1 MSDFQIGALE
11 LARRLGQPDPTLEQQ
26 AIIEAPL
33 EPALVIAGAG
43 SGKTETMANRVVWLV
58 ANGKVSIQEILG
70 MTFTRKAAGEL
81 GERIRKR
88 VATLV
93 EEKVV
98 PLEMDELDQA
108 TVTTYNSFANR
119 IYSQYAVLIGRDPD
133 ATVLGEAAAWQLARS
148 IAREGTGEVLSD
160 LDKSLDT
167 LTEAILRL
175 SRAIAD
181 NVSDPSEIISFAR
194 SLDAHTLN
202 MPLDVPGSRK
212 SAAVDAWLKAREVG
226 TTLPVLVDLAVQFS
240 EAKRRQGLIEYSDQ
254 VALALEICHRFGS
267 VVEDFRSQFKVVL
280 LDEYQDTSVVQTQL
294 LSLLFAQTPVMAVG
308 DPHQSIYGWRGASAD
323 NIEQFGA
330 AFGAGVEKTPTYSL
344 ATSWRN
350 PVAVLAAANVLVQ
363 PLTAKTQIPVEQLRA
378 KPDAPQGEVELSV
391 SETIYDEAHAVA
403 LWLKARVNED
413 TTSAMLCR
421 SLKGIEPFKR
431 ALDELGVRYHVVGLG
446 GLLDEPV
453 IVDLVCTLRVLHDAT
468 ADSELV
474 RLLTGARWA
483 IAPRDIVGLSAI
495 AKWMSERDHRQQ
507 RLTEEVRTALRQ
519 SVVSEDGSSLVDAL
533 DFVVSAPETHKVL
546 ENLSPIGLSRL
557 KAAGEQIARLRRR
570 VGIDLRELV
579 TIVQQE
585 LLLDIEAV
593 ANESAATALT
603 SLEAFL
609 EPLSAYVDG
618 EDRATLGG
626 FLSWLR
632 EAERRERLS
641 PQSAPAEPGTVQIMT
656 IHGAKGL
663 EWDVVAIPR
672 MVKDELPG
680 NRTRAENWL
689 GFGRLPFQFRGDALH
704 LPVFNWRSATTQV
717 ELGESYDA
725 FVEEVRVRYDDEQR
739 RLAYVALTRAK
750 HSLLLSASFWAT
762 QVTPRPPGLFL
773 QELAA
778 AGIFSQELPLV
789 PVNEANP
796 LGDDEETVTWPLD
809 SLGSRRDIVMRAA
822 EAVYMASPATPTPWD
837 SEIDLLLAERDRRAN
852 ADADIPLPERI
863 PASRFK
869 DFIDDPQAVARSL
882 RRPLPE
888 RPFRATALGT
898 LFHSW
903 VEERSA
909 VTSYIDVVD
918 AHPGEL
924 DGTDQSSLVSADEQT
939 LRSLKETFERSQW
952 ASRKPVAVE
961 LEVNVP
967 FGNSIIICKIDA
979 IYEIE
984 GSNGQRFEIVDWKT
998 GKAPK
1003 DAADLE
1009 LKQFQLALYRL
1020 AYARWSGVPAENIDA
1035 AFYFVAEDKVI
1046 RPERIYSESELEER
1060 WSSVT
1065 GSMPR

>member
-1 MSDFQIGALE
+1 MSEKFFSALE
-11 LARRLGQPDPTLEQQ
+11 LAHRLGQHPPTPEQQ

-58 ANGKVSIQEILG
+58 ANNKVGIHEILG

-81 GERIRKR
+81 GERIHNRI
-88 VATLV
+88 ATLV
-93 EEKVV
+93 EAKILPFEI
-98 PLEMDELDQA
+98 DELQQA

-148 IAREGTGEVLSD
+148 IAREGTHEVLSD
-160 LDKSLDT
+160 LDKSLDV

-181 NVSDPSEIISFAR
+181 NVVDAAEIASFAR
-194 SLDAHTLN
+194 SLERHTRN
-202 MPLDVPGSRK
+202 MPVDVAGSRK
-212 SAAVDAWLKAREVG
+212 SAAVDAWVKAREVG
-226 TTLPVLVDLAVQFS
+226 TTLPVLVDLATQFA

-254 VALALEICHRFGS
+254 VALALEICQRFGS
-267 VVEDFRSQFKVVL
+267 VVDDLRSQFKVVL

-294 LSLLFAQTPVMAVG
+294 LSMLFAHTPVMAVG

-330 AFGAGVEKTPTYSL
+330 AFGEGVKNTRTYSL
-344 ATSWRN
+344 STSWRN
-350 PVAVLAAANVLVQ
+350 PIGVLEAANVLVR
-363 PLTAKTQIPVEQLRA
+363 PLSAQTQIPVEELRA
-378 KPDAPQGEVELSV
+378 KPDAPLGEVELSV
-391 SETIYDEAHAVA
+391 SETIYDEAHEVA
-403 LWLKARVNED
+403 LWLKARVNDE
-413 TTSAMLCR
+413 TTSAILCR
-421 SLKGIEPFKR
+421 SLKGIDPFTA
-431 ALDELGVRYHVVGLG
+431 ALQEHGVRYHVVGLG

-453 IVDLVCTLRVLHDAT
+453 IVDVVCTLRVLHDAT

-483 IAPRDIVGLSAI
+483 IAPKDIVGLSSVAR
-495 AKWMSERDHRQQ
+495 WMSERDHRQQ
-507 RLTEEVRTALRQ
+507 RLTPEVRAALRE
-519 SVVSEDGSSLVDAL
+519 SVVSEDGASLVDAL
-533 DFVVSAPETHKVL
+533 DFVVTAKPDHSVL
-546 ENLSPIGLSRL
+546 ENISAEGLSRL
-557 KAAGEQIARLRRR
+557 TRAGEQIARLRRR
-570 VGIDLRELV
+570 VGVDLRELV
-579 TIVQQE
+579 TIVLQE

-603 SLEAFL
+603 SLEAFM
-609 EPLSAYVDG
+609 EPLNAYVEG

-704 LPVFNWRSATTQV
+704 LPVFNWRQATTQV
-717 ELGESYDA
+717 ELGHSYDE

-750 HSLLLSASFWAT
+750 HSLLVSASFWAS
-762 QVTPRPPGLFL
+762 QVTPRPPGIFL
-773 QELAA
+773 QELAL
-778 AGIFSQELPLV
+778 AGVFAQELPAA
-789 PVNEANP
+789 PMHDTHPAAEREENITWPRDP
-796 LGDDEETVTWPLD
+796 LGT
-809 SLGSRRDIVMRAA
+809 RRDVVLRAA
-822 EAVYMASPATPTPWD
+822 EAVYMADPATPTPWD
-837 SEIDLLLAERDRRAN
+837 SEIDLLLAERSLRGSP
-852 ADADIPLPERI
+852 DIDIALPERI

-869 DFIDDPQAVARSL
+869 DFIDNPEAVARSL
-882 RRPLPE
+882 RRPMPE

-903 VEERSA
+903 VEQRSA
-909 VTSYIDVVD
+909 QTTHIDLVD
-918 AHPGEL
+918 SHPGEL
-924 DGTDQSSLVSADEQT
+924 DGMDHSDLVSADEHTLQT
-939 LRSLKETFERSQW
+939 LKETFNNSSW
-952 ASRKPVAVE
+952 AGRKPVAIE

-967 FGNSIIICKIDA
+967 LGNSIIICKIDA
-979 IYEIE
+979 IYEVE
-984 GSNGQRFEIVDWKT
+984 GSQGQRYEIVDWKT
-998 GKAPK
+998 GKAPQ

-1020 AYARWSGVPAENIDA
+1020 AYSRWSGVAPENIDA
-1035 AFYFVAEDKVI
+1035 AFYFVAEDKIV
-1046 RPERIYSESELEER
+1046 RPERIYSERELEER

>member
-1 MSDFQIGALE
+1 MSEFQISALD
-11 LARRLGQPDPTLEQQ
+11 LARRLSQPDPTPEQQ

-43 SGKTETMANRVVWLV
+43 SGKTETMANRVVWLI
-58 ANGKVSIQEILG
+58 ANGKVNVNEILG

-88 VATLV
+88 VAKLV
-93 EEKVV
+93 AEKII
-98 PLEMDELDQA
+98 PLDMDELDQA

-119 IYSQYAVLIGRDPD
+119 IYTQYALLIGRDPD

-160 LDKSLDT
+160 LDKSLDV

-181 NVSDPSEIISFAR
+181 NVSDPVEIVSFAR
-194 SLDAHTLN
+194 SLDEHTVN

-212 SAAVDAWLKAREVG
+212 SAAVDAWVKAREVG

-240 EAKRRQGLIEYSDQ
+240 EAKRRKGLIEYSDQ
-254 VALALEICHRFGS
+254 VALALEICHRFNS
-267 VVEDFRSQFKVVL
+267 VVADFRSQFKVVL
-280 LDEYQDTSVVQTQL
+280 LDEYQDTSVVQTKL
-294 LSLLFAQTPVMAVG
+294 LSMLFAQTPVMAVG

-330 AFGAGVEKTPTYSL
+330 AFGSSVENTKTYSL
-344 ATSWRN
+344 STSWRN
-350 PVAVLAAANVLVQ
+350 PVGVLAAANVLVS
-363 PLTAKTQIPVEQLRA
+363 PLTAKTQVPVEQLRA

-391 SETIYDEAHAVA
+391 TETIYDEAEAVA
-403 LWLKARVNED
+403 QWLKERVNEK

-431 ALDELGVRYHVVGLG
+431 ALDEHGVPYHVVGLG

-483 IAPRDIVGLSAI
+483 IAPKDIVGLSEI
-495 AKWMSERDHRQQ
+495 SKWMSERDHRQQ
-507 RLTEEVRTALRQ
+507 RLTEEVRTALRN
-519 SVVSEDGSSLVDAL
+519 SVVSEDGASLVDAL
-533 DFVVSAPETHKVL
+533 DFVVSAPESHSVL
-546 ENLSPIGLSRL
+546 EKLSATGLSRI
-557 KAAGEQIARLRRR
+557 KQAGEQIARLRRR
-570 VGIDLRELV
+570 VGVDLRELV

-593 ANESAATALT
+593 ANESAATALS
-603 SLEAFL
+603 SLEAFM

-626 FLSWLR
+626 FLSWLK

-680 NRTRAENWL
+680 NRTRAENWV
-689 GFGRLPFQFRGDALH
+689 GFGRLPFPFRGDAMH
-704 LPVFNWRSATTQV
+704 LPVLNWRSATTQV

-762 QVTPRPPGLFL
+762 QVAPRPPGIFL

-778 AGIFSQELPLV
+778 AGILGRELPLA
-789 PVNEANP
+789 PGNEANP
-796 LGDDEETVTWPLD
+796 LGNEEQTVIWPLD
-809 SLGSRRDIVMRAA
+809 PLGSRRDVVMRAA
-822 EAVYMASPATPTPWD
+822 EAVYSANPATPTPWD
-837 SEIDLLLAERDRRAN
+837 SEIELLLTERDRKTTT
-852 ADADIPLPERI
+852 DADIPLPERI

-869 DFIDDPQAVARSL
+869 DFIENPEAVAKSL

-888 RPFRATALGT
+888 RPYRATSLGT

-903 VEERSA
+903 VEQRS
-909 VTSYIDVVD
+909 VTSSLPDLVD
-918 AHPGEL
+918 ATAFEL
-924 DGTDQSSLVSADEQT
+924 DGVDELSRVSQDEQT
-939 LRSLKETFERSQW
+939 LAQFKRIFEQSQW
-952 ASRKPVAVE
+952 AHRKPVAVE

-979 IYEIE
+979 IYEVE

-1009 LKQFQLALYRL
+1009 LKQFQLALYRM
-1020 AYARWSGVPAENIDA
+1020 AYSRWSGVAPENIDA
-1035 AFYFVAEDKVI
+1035 AFYFVAEDTVV

-1065 GSMPR
+1065 GFIPR

>member
-1 MSDFQIGALE
+1 MSEIITARE
-11 LARRLGQPDPTLEQQ
+11 LADRLGQFAPTPEQEE
-26 AIIEAPL
+26 IIQAPL

-58 ANGKVSIQEILG
+58 ANGKVSVNEILG

-81 GERIRKR
+81 SERIRGHIAKL
-88 VATLV
+88 VAQGLA
-93 EEKVV
+93 
-98 PLEMDELDQA
+98 PAGMDELDQA

-148 IAREGTGEVLSD
+148 IVKESTGEVLSD
-160 LDKSLDT
+160 LDKGLDT
-167 LTEAILRL
+167 VTDAVLRL

-181 NVSDPSEIISFAR
+181 NVANPEDIISFAR
-194 SLDAHTLN
+194 SLDQHTVA
-202 MPLDVPGSRK
+202 MPVDVPGSRK
-212 SAAVDAWLKAREVG
+212 TAAVDAWLKAREVG
-226 TTLPVLVDLAVQFS
+226 ATLPTLVDLAMEFS
-240 EAKRRQGLIEYSDQ
+240 AAKRRQGLIEYSDQ
-254 VALALEICHRFGS
+254 VALALEICQRFDS

-330 AFGAGVEKTPTYSL
+330 AFGNGPANINNFSL
-344 ATSWRN
+344 STSWRN
-350 PVAVLAAANVLVQ
+350 PVSVLAAANVLVQ
-363 PLTAKTQIPVEQLRA
+363 PLTAKTRVPVLELHA
-378 KPDAPQGEVELSV
+378 KDSAPPGELDVSV
-391 SETIYDEAHAVA
+391 TETIFDEAQAVA
-403 LWLKARVNED
+403 LWLKERVND
-413 TTSAMLCR
+413 STTSALLCR

-431 ALDELGVRYHVVGLG
+431 ALDEHGVRYHVVGLG

-453 IVDLVCTLRVLHDAT
+453 IVDLVCTLRVLHDAS

-483 IAPRDIVGLSAI
+483 IAPKDIVGLSSI

-507 RLTEEVRTALRQ
+507 QLTPEVRKALKD
-519 SVVSEDGSSLVDAL
+519 SVVSEDGASLVDAL
-533 DFVVSAPETHKVL
+533 DFVVSAPEGHTAL
-546 ENLSPIGLSRL
+546 QNLSAAGLARI
-557 KAAGEQIARLRRR
+557 KEAGEQIARLRRR
-570 VGIDLRELV
+570 VGVDLRELV
-579 TIVQQE
+579 TIAQQE

-593 ANESAATALT
+593 ANESAATALS
-603 SLEAFL
+603 SLEAFM

-626 FLSWLR
+626 FLSWLK
-632 EAERRERLS
+632 EAEKRERLS

-680 NRTRAENWL
+680 NRTRAEHWL
-689 GFGRLPFQFRGDALH
+689 GFGRLPFPFRGDALH

-717 ELGESYDA
+717 ELGQNYDE
-725 FVEEVRVRYDDEQR
+725 FVEEVRIRYDDEQR

-750 HSLLLSASFWAT
+750 HSLLLSASFWAR
-762 QVTPRPPGLFL
+762 QVSPRSPGVFL
-773 QELAA
+773 QELDA
-778 AGIFSQELPLV
+778 AGLLSNPLPEA
-789 PVNEANP
+789 PENEANP
-796 LGDDEETVTWPLD
+796 LGDSEETVMWPLD
-809 SLGSRRDIVMRAA
+809 PLGSRRDIVLRAA
-822 EAVYMASPATPTPWD
+822 EAVYLADTSTPTPWD
-837 SEIDLLLAERDRRAN
+837 SEIDLLLAERERRTN
-852 ADADIPLPERI
+852 SDIEIPLPERI

-869 DFIDDPQAVARSL
+869 DFIEDPQAVARSL

-888 RPFRATALGT
+888 RPYRATALGT

-903 VEERSA
+903 VEARSA
-909 VTSYIDVVD
+909 VSTHIDLVD
-918 AHPGEL
+918 SHPGEL
-924 DGTDQSSLVSADEQT
+924 DGMDDSALVSADEAT
-939 LRSLKETFERSQW
+939 LRALKETFERSQW
-952 ASRKPVAVE
+952 ATRKPVAVE

-967 FGNSIIICKIDA
+967 LGNSIIICKIDA
-979 IYEIE
+979 IYEVE
-984 GSNGQRFEIVDWKT
+984 GSQGERFEIVDWKT

-1035 AFYFVAEDKVI
+1035 AFYFVAEDTVI

>member
-1 MSDFQIGALE
+1 MSDFQISALE
-11 LARRLGQPDPTLEQQ
+11 LAQRLNQLPPTAEQQ

-58 ANGKVSIQEILG
+58 ANGKVSLNEILG

-81 GERIRKR
+81 GERVRKHI
-88 VATLV
+88 ATLV
-93 EEKVV
+93 KENLAPKE
-98 PLEMDELDQA
+98 LDDLDQA

-160 LDKSLDT
+160 LDKSLDV

-181 NVSDPSEIISFAR
+181 NVADATEIANFAR
-194 SLDAHTLN
+194 SLDEHTVN
-202 MPLDVPGSRK
+202 MPVDGPGSRK

-226 TTLPVLVDLAVQFS
+226 TTLPVLVDLATQFA

-254 VALALEICHRFGS
+254 VALALEICQRFDS
-267 VVEDFRSQFKVVL
+267 VVADFRSQFKVVL

-330 AFGAGVEKTPTYSL
+330 AFGTGIENTTTYSL
-344 ATSWRN
+344 STSWRN
-350 PVAVLAAANVLVQ
+350 PVSVLEAANVLVR
-363 PLTAKTQIPVEQLRA
+363 PLTAQTSIPVVELHA
-378 KPDAPQGEVELSV
+378 KPHAPQGEVELSV
-391 SETIYDEAHAVA
+391 SETIFDEANEVA
-403 LWLKARVNED
+403 LWLKARVNDE

-431 ALDELGVRYHVVGLG
+431 ALDENGVRYHVVGLG

-507 RLTEEVRTALRQ
+507 RLTDEVRNALRN
-519 SVVSEDGSSLVDAL
+519 SVVSEDGASLVDAL
-533 DFVVSAPETHKVL
+533 DFVVTVPVNHTVL
-546 ENLSPIGLSRL
+546 ENLSAEGLARL
-557 KAAGEQIARLRRR
+557 KLAGEQIARLRRR
-570 VGIDLRELV
+570 VGVDLRELV
-579 TIVQQE
+579 TIAQQE
-585 LLLDIEAV
+585 LLLEIEAV
-593 ANESAATALT
+593 ANESAATALS
-603 SLEAFL
+603 SLEAFM

-626 FLSWLR
+626 FLSWLK

-689 GFGRLPFQFRGDALH
+689 GFGRLPFPFRGDALH
-704 LPVFNWRSATTQV
+704 LPVFNWRSTTTQV
-717 ELGESYDA
+717 ELGDKYDE

-750 HSLLLSASFWAT
+750 HSLLLSASFWST
-762 QVTPRPPGLFL
+762 QVAPRPPGLFL
-773 QELAA
+773 HELAS
-778 AGIFSQELPLV
+778 AGIFSSELPEA
-789 PVNEANP
+789 PENEANP
-796 LGDDEETVTWPLD
+796 LGDSEETVIWPLD
-809 SLGSRRDIVMRAA
+809 SLGTRRDVVMRAA
-822 EAVYMASPATPTPWD
+822 EAVYMASTNTPTAWD
-837 SEIDLLLAERDRRAN
+837 SEIELLLTERDRRTH
-852 ADADIPLPERI
+852 ADAEIPLPERI

-903 VEERSA
+903 VEERSIL
-909 VTSYIDVVD
+909 SSHIDLVD

-924 DGTDQSSLVSADEQT
+924 DGMDDSSLVSTDEHT
-939 LRSLKETFERSQW
+939 LRTLKETFERSQW
-952 ASRKPVAVE
+952 ATRKPVAVE

-979 IYEIE
+979 IYEVE

-1003 DAADLE
+1003 DAQDLE

-1035 AFYFVAEDKVI
+1035 LFYFVAEDKVV

>member
-1 MSDFQIGALE
+1 MTEMRISALE
-11 LARRLGQPDPTLEQQ
+11 LAQKLGQPAPTPEQQ

-58 ANGKVSIQEILG
+58 ANGKVAVHEILG

-81 GERIRKR
+81 GERIRAR
-88 VATLV
+88 IATLV
-93 EEKVV
+93 EKKIV
-98 PLEMDELDQA
+98 PLEIDDLEQA

-148 IAREGTGEVLSD
+148 IAREGTGENLAD

-181 NVSDPSEIISFAR
+181 NVADVHEIAR
-194 SLDAHTLN
+194 YARALDAHTVD
-202 MPLDVPGSRK
+202 MPIDPGSRK
-212 SAAVDAWLKAREVG
+212 SAPVDAWLKVREVG
-226 TTLPVLVDLAVQFS
+226 LTLPVLTDLAAEFAA
-240 EAKRRQGLIEYSDQ
+240 AKRRQGLIEFSDQ
-254 VALALEICHRFGS
+254 VALALEICQRFDA
-267 VVEDFRSQFKVVL
+267 VVADFRSQFKVVL

-294 LSLLFAQTPVMAVG
+294 LSLLFANTPVMAVG

-330 AFGAGVEKTPTYSL
+330 AFATSSDAVATYSL
-344 ATSWRN
+344 STSWRN
-350 PVAVLAAANVLVQ
+350 PVDVLVAANVLVR
-363 PLTAKTQIPVEQLRA
+363 PLNEKTRIPQQQLQARPNA
-378 KPDAPQGEVELSV
+378 DQGELTLSV
-391 SETIYDEAHAVA
+391 SETILDEANEVA
-403 LWLKARVNED
+403 AWLASRVTAE
-413 TTSAMLCR
+413 TSAALLCR
-421 SLKGIEPFKR
+421 SLQGIDPFKK
-431 ALDELGVRYHVVGLG
+431 ALEAAGVPYHVVGLG

-453 IVDLVCTLRVLHDAT
+453 IVDVVCTLRVLHDAT

-483 IAPRDIVGLSAI
+483 IAPKDIVGLSDI
-495 AKWMSERDHRQQ
+495 AKWMSARDHRQQ
-507 RLTEEVRTALRQ
+507 KLSPEIREALRA

-533 DFVVSAPETHKVL
+533 DFVATAPEGHIAL
-546 ENLSPIGLSRL
+546 EFLSPEARTRL
-557 KAAGEQIARLRRR
+557 KHAGTQIARLRRR
-570 VGIDLRELV
+570 AGADLRELV

-593 ANESAATALT
+593 ANESASTALA
-603 SLEAFL
+603 SFEAFM

-626 FLSWLR
+626 FLSWLT

-680 NRTRAENWL
+680 NRTRAEHWL
-689 GFGRLPFQFRGDALH
+689 GFGRLPFPFRGDAAH
-704 LPVFNWRSATTQV
+704 LPVFDWQAASTQV
-717 ELGESYDA
+717 ELGERFEQFQEA
-725 FVEEVRVRYDDEQR
+725 VRQRYDDEQR

-750 HSLLLSASFWAT
+750 HKLLLSASFWAS
-762 QVTPRPPGLFL
+762 QVSARPPGIFL

-778 AGIFSQELPLV
+778 AGLFAQELPEAPL
-789 PVNEANP
+789 NESNP
-796 LGDDEETVTWPLD
+796 LEGLEETIIWPLD
-809 SLGSRRDIVMRAA
+809 PLGSRRAIVQRAA
-822 EAVYMASPATPTPWD
+822 EAVHAASVELATPWD
-837 SEIDLLLAERDRRAN
+837 SDIELLLAEQKNRQS
-852 ADADIPLPERI
+852 ADSAVVIPERI

-869 DFIDDPQAVARSL
+869 DFIENPEAVAKSL

-888 RPFRATALGT
+888 RPYRATSLGT

-903 VEERSA
+903 VEQRSK
-909 VTSYIDVVD
+909 TSSLPDFVD
-918 AHPGEL
+918 ATAFEL
-924 DGTDQSSLVSADEQT
+924 DGVDELSRVSQDEQT
-939 LRSLKETFERSQW
+939 LAQLKRIFEQSEW
-952 ASRKPVAVE
+952 AQRKPVAVE

-979 IYEIE
+979 IYEVE
-984 GSNGQRFEIVDWKT
+984 GSQGTRFEIVDWKT

-1009 LKQFQLALYRL
+1009 LKQFQLALYRM
-1020 AYARWSGVPAENIDA
+1020 AYSRWSGVAPENIDA
-1035 AFYFVAEDKVI
+1035 AFYFVAEDTVV